1 MTVIISNGVGSDGP
15 CGETI
20 HMGKGTRRIRSERI
34 SPHNG
39 NKWVAQKGVGS
50 DSVRWVVGNVA
61 INRASKPYLGRMYCR
76 VYGKLAHSPLADR
89 LALKQHTIRRLN
101 T

>member
-1 MTVIISNGVGSDGP
+1 M
-15 CGETI
+15 C
-20 HMGKGTRRIRSERI
+20 
-34 SPHNG
+34 

-50 DSVRWVVGNVA
+50 HSVRSVVENVA
-61 INRASKPYLGRMYCR
+61 ITRASKPYLERMYSR
-76 VYGKLAHSPLADR
+76 VYGKAAHSPLADR